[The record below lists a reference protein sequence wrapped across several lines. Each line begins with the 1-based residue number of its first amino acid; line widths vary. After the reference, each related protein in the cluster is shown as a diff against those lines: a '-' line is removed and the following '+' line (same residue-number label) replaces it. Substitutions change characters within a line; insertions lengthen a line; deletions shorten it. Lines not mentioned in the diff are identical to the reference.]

1 MVSLHLKAIFMLV
14 CLKRFVIFLICG
26 DVYVNVVHFVSCLEV
41 VGVVG
46 WVSFFFILCFRLV
59 IRHLGKLFLCA
70 MCNMFCHSSW
80 RCSLWMGRMSI
91 LLTRNRYAASLC
103 SGGWLGRKFI
113 AVSVVVGLQ
122 CMAMSRWD
130 GFLVIVRSRKLTLR
144 LFS

>member
-1 MVSLHLKAIFMLV
+1 VVSLHLKAIFMLV
-14 CLKRFVIFLICG
+14 CVKRFVILLICG

-80 RCSLWMGRMSI
+80 RCSFMDGEGEHS
-91 LLTRNRYAASLC
+91 SDEE
-103 SGGWLGRKFI
+103 
-113 AVSVVVGLQ
+113 SV
-122 CMAMSRWD
+122 CC
-130 GFLVIVRSRKLTLR
+130 
-144 LFS
+144 